1 MIMRMRYMLHM
12 VCETN
17 LLWSYGRPQE
27 ADFGH
32 GRHGLVLVWWLSA
45 ISLVLST
52 VWCHILVRV
61 LSNLFVSRNGKKT
74 SSCTLHNVSMVL
86 DMCKKCFSKLQTII
100 LIPTH
105 GLQKK
110 TDRKFRWEVTRKWCA
125 KFENAPWYQTD
136 GSIKDEN
143 CPYVPALQS
152 WFLLM
157 W

>member
-52 VWCHILVRV
+52 AQVSYLGRGI
-61 LSNLFVSRNGKKT
+61 SNLFVSRNGKKT
-74 SSCTLHNVSMVL
+74 SSCTLRTISMVL
-86 DMCKKCFSKLQTII
+86 DMCKTWFLLLQSIL
-100 LIPTH
+100 LIPTCA
-105 GLQKK
+105 LQKK
-110 TDRKFRWEVTRKWCA
+110 RIENSDGKVGTKWCA

-136 GSIKDEN
+136 GRYLYWDSHKWN
-143 CPYVPALQS
+143 RQLSQTLQR
-152 WFLLM
+152 
-157 W
+157 